1 MSEIKHTPLPWIKRQ
16 LHDDGM
22 FFLESSKEQIGKPYG
37 QEILGDDYFG
47 DLSKEADCDFI
58 LEACNNYYKLKEQN
72 KKLKEALKSITLS
85 VSVHYDCTQG
95 SEFQHLVNI
104 AFKALKSCES

>member
-1 MSEIKHTPLPWIKRQ
+1 MSESE
-16 LHDDGM
+16 
-22 FFLESSKEQIGKPYG
+22 FN
-37 QEILGDDYFG
+37 EIIYERD
-47 DLSKEADCDFI
+47 
-58 LEACNNYYKLKEQN
+58 KLKEQN

-104 AFKALKSCES
+104 AFKALKSCEP